1 MLAVLQ
7 ARLRSR
13 ASHPIHESTGWA
25 GPNPPFTLSRTLIEH
40 RFGQYGGQYVP
51 ETLMP
56 ALAELEQ
63 AWLRAREDPAYRA
76 ELDGLLRDFGGRPTP
91 LYHARRL
98 SERCG
103 RKVYLKREDLN
114 HTGSHKLNNA
124 LGQAL
129 LARRMGKR
137 RIIAETGAGQHGVA
151 TATVCAL
158 LDLQC
163 EIYMGAEDTRR
174 QRPNV
179 QRMELLGATVHEVD
193 AGARTLKEATSAAI
207 RDWVTNVQSTH
218 YVIGS
223 VVGPAP
229 YPALVR
235 DLQRVIGEEARA
247 QLLEREGRLPGRVI
261 ACVGGGSNALGIF
274 TAFLDDPMVKLIGV
288 EAGGEGIDAGGG
300 GRHGAPLTVGGRAG
314 VLHGARSAVMQD
326 EEGQI
331 IEAHSISAGLDYP
344 GTGPQHAHLRDSG
357 RARYV
362 AVSDCDAL
370 AAFGELARLEGI
382 IPALETAHALA
393 FTLGVAETRTGG
405 KDAPHPTP
413 AAGDRPPAAA
423 DSDLDLVCL
432 SGRGDKDLAEVLA
445 RS

>member
-1 MLAVLQ
+1 V
-7 ARLRSR
+7 S
-13 ASHPIHESTGWA
+13 ASTSEQRPDSDV
-25 GPNPPFTLSRTLIEH
+25 EH
-40 RFGQYGGQYVP
+40 RFGRYGGQYVP

-63 AWLRAREDPAYRA
+63 AWTAAREDPLYRA
-76 ELDGLLRDFGGRPTP
+76 QLHGLLRDFAGRPTS
-91 LYHARRL
+91 LYRAERL
-98 SERCG
+98 SERLS
-103 RKVYLKREDLN
+103 RAVYLKREDLN

-129 LARRMGKR
+129 LAKRMGKH

-158 LDLQC
+158 LNLEC
-163 EIYMGAEDTRR
+163 VIYMGSEDTRR
-174 QRPNV
+174 QAPNV
-179 QRMELLGATVHEVD
+179 QRMELLGASVHAVD

-207 RDWVTNVQSTH
+207 RDWVTNVGDTH

-235 DLQRVIGEEARA
+235 DLQRVIGDEARA
-247 QLLEREGRLPGRVI
+247 QILEREGRLPTRVV

-274 TAFLDDPMVKLIGV
+274 TAFLEDEGVDLIGV
-288 EAGGEGIDAGGG
+288 EAAGEGIHTE
-300 GRHGAPLTVGGRAG
+300 RHGAPLTVGGRAG
-314 VLHGARSAVMQD
+314 VLHGALSAVMQD

-344 GTGPQHAHLRDSG
+344 GTGPQHAFLRDSG
-357 RARYV
+357 RARYE
-362 AVSDCDAL
+362 AVTDRQAL
-370 AAFGELARLEGI
+370 AAFRELSRLEGI

-393 FTLGVAETRTGG
+393 WTLAQ
-405 KDAPHPTP
+405 
-413 AAGDRPPAAA
+413 
-423 DSDLDLVCL
+423 SDGELDLVCL

-445 RS
+445 Q

>member
-1 MLAVLQ
+1 V
-7 ARLRSR
+7 
-13 ASHPIHESTGWA
+13 ST
-25 GPNPPFTLSRTLIEH
+25 IEH
-40 RFGQYGGQYVP
+40 RFGRYGGQFVP

-63 AWLRAREDPAYRA
+63 AWLAAREDPNYRS
-76 ELDGLLRDFGGRPTP
+76 ELDGLLRDFAGRPTP
-91 LYHARRL
+91 LYRARRL
-98 SERCG
+98 SERVG
-103 RKVYLKREDLN
+103 RPVYLKREDLN

-129 LARRMGKR
+129 LAKRMGKR

-158 LDLQC
+158 LGLEC
-163 EIYMGAEDTRR
+163 VIYMGAEDTRR

-179 QRMELLGATVHEVD
+179 QRMELLGATVQPID

-223 VVGPAP
+223 AVGPAP

-235 DLQRVIGEEARA
+235 DLQRVIGDEARA
-247 QLLEREGRLPGRVI
+247 QILEREGRLPTRVI
-261 ACVGGGSNALGIF
+261 ACVGGGSNAIGTF
-274 TAFLDDPMVKLIGV
+274 TAFLDDPQVELIGV
-288 EAGGEGIDAGGG
+288 EAGGEGIDTP
-300 GRHGAPLTVGGRAG
+300 RHGAPLTVGGRAG
-314 VLHGARSAVMQD
+314 VLHGSLSAIMQD

-331 IEAHSISAGLDYP
+331 IEAHSVSAGLDYP
-344 GTGPQHAHLRDSG
+344 GTGPQHAFLRDSG

-362 AVSDCDAL
+362 AVTDAQAL
-370 AAFGELARLEGI
+370 AAFREVTRLEGI

-393 FTLGVAETRTGG
+393 WTLAQEDGE
-405 KDAPHPTP
+405 
-413 AAGDRPPAAA
+413 
-423 DSDLDLVCL
+423 LDLVCL

-445 RS
+445 LT